1 MSEQTKTPHLKYFGI
16 PRIWPYIRRYRKRLL
31 VMAVLGS
38 VSSIADS
45 IFPLF
50 NRYAINHFVALKTM
64 DTIIFFV
71 LLYMVCMLMRVVSD
85 RHSTFLAAKMEM
97 EVNRDL
103 RNAGFHH
110 LQNLSFSYFN
120 QNNVGYIHS
129 RVISDT
135 GRVGEMMSWVFM
147 DIIWQFTYILFVLV
161 NMVLLNAK
169 LALWVIVLV
178 PIAVMT
184 IIFFQKKL
192 LLQNQRVR
200 ELNSII
206 TSDLNEGI
214 TGAKSIKTM
223 VIEEKM
229 GEDFQRDIDK
239 MHRESI
245 RTARYSSSFN
255 AILSLLG
262 SVALAIIL
270 WQGGHLTLEGIFEL
284 GTLSVFMTYAL
295 NLMDP
300 IQYLIEE
307 LSGVISTQVN
317 IERFDKMM
325 STKSDVIDRPE
336 VIEIYGDTFH
346 PKKEN
351 WEELKGDI
359 RFENVDFQY
368 PDGDEL
374 VLEQFNL
381 DIPHGTNVAI
391 VGETGAGK
399 STLVNLVCRFYE
411 PTRGRILIDGKD
423 ARDRSQLW
431 LHSHIGYVLQTP
443 QLFSGTVRENMRY
456 GKPDAA
462 DEEIW
467 AALQLVE
474 ADEVV
479 LKLEDGLDSVL
490 GEGGGSLSTGEKQL
504 ISFARAIISNPSL
517 LVLDEATASIDTL
530 TEKKIQDAVAT
541 VIQGR
546 TSFVIAHRLSTVVD
560 ADIILVFK
568 DGKIIEQGKHK
579 ELMEQKG
586 YYFNLYTRQFKEMLI
601 QESLS

>member
-1 MSEQTKTPHLKYFGI
+1 MLE
-16 PRIWPYIRRYRKRLL
+16 RL
-31 VMAVLGS
+31 
-38 VSSIADS
+38 
-45 IFPLF
+45 
-50 NRYAINHFVALKTM
+50 
-64 DTIIFFV
+64 
-71 LLYMVCMLMRVVSD
+71 MVKD
-85 RHSTFLAAKMEM
+85 
-97 EVNRDL
+97 
-103 RNAGFHH
+103 
-110 LQNLSFSYFN
+110 
-120 QNNVGYIHS
+120 
-129 RVISDT
+129 
-135 GRVGEMMSWVFM
+135 
-147 DIIWQFTYILFVLV
+147 
-161 NMVLLNAK
+161 
-169 LALWVIVLV
+169 LALIEKSEIEFG
-178 PIAVMT
+178 PG
-184 IIFFQKKL
+184 
-192 LLQNQRVR
+192 
-200 ELNSII
+200 LN
-206 TSDLNEGI
+206 
-214 TGAKSIKTM
+214 
-223 VIEEKM
+223 
-229 GEDFQRDIDK
+229 
-239 MHRESI
+239 
-245 RTARYSSSFN
+245 
-255 AILSLLG
+255 IL
-262 SVALAIIL
+262 
-270 WQGGHLTLEGIFEL
+270 T
-284 GTLSVFMTYAL
+284 
-295 NLMDP
+295 
-300 IQYLIEE
+300 
-307 LSGVISTQVN
+307 
-317 IERFDKMM
+317 
-325 STKSDVIDRPE
+325 
-336 VIEIYGDTFH
+336 
-346 PKKEN
+346 
-351 WEELKGDI
+351 
-359 RFENVDFQY
+359 
-368 PDGDEL
+368 
-374 VLEQFNL
+374 
-381 DIPHGTNVAI
+381 
-391 VGETGAGK
+391 GETGAGK

-456 GKPDAA
+456 GKPDAT